1 LIGFETD
8 LQNLTKGM
16 GIISHLFREYG
27 SFRGEIPSR
36 INGVLIALEAG
47 TSMAY
52 SLDNLQ
58 ERGTLFVGPQE
69 DIYAGMIVGENTRPA
84 DMVVNP
90 CKAKNLTNMRSQ
102 GDGKGITL
110 TASQTQLGAR
120 LGISVR
126 RRVSRGDAKN
136 TPLPQKD
143 SRPHQ
148 AQTLGI
154 IPLPLQLSGV
164 FFRQAICQTADF
176 LFSFGGFD
184 QHPVLTEIGSGN
196 FP

>member
-1 LIGFETD
+1 VAAIPTRGLIGFETD

-27 SFRGEIPSR
+27 AFRGEIPSR

-69 DIYAGMIVGENTRPA
+69 DIYAGMIVGEHTSCRYGREP
-84 DMVVNP
+84 
-90 CKAKNLTNMRSQ
+90 LQSQ
-102 GDGKGITL
+102 ESDKHEISGGRQRNYTH

-143 SRPHQ
+143 SRSHQ
-148 AQTLGI
+148 AQTFGINHHPTFLGM
-154 IPLPLQLSGV
+154 
-164 FFRQAICQTADF
+164 
-176 LFSFGGFD
+176 
-184 QHPVLTEIGSGN
+184 
-196 FP
+196 